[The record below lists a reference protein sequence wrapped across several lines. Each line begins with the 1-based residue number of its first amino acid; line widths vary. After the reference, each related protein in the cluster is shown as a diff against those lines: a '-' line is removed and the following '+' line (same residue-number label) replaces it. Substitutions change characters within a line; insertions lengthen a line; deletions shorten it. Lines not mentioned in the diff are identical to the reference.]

1 MSAVTAT
8 LAGRR
13 AAEALMVDAC
23 TITTPGSPATNDTTG
38 VVTNTPTT
46 KYTGRCKLQ
55 RPSGDGRREVAE
67 ASVVV
72 APLELHLPVVGSEGL
87 AEGDVVTVTASAARR
102 GPRRAGVPHRRP
114 GPRQPEDRPA
124 PTGDRGRVVRVT
136 VEGAEELA
144 AAWDEAAGRADEE
157 LRPVVSKGALNI
169 KNATKAK
176 WAGHRHA
183 PTLAAAVSYDPD
195 EEGGALGAEIGPD
208 KAAPAAA
215 RSARSTSTA
224 PSAPPR
230 SPR

>member
-87 AEGDVVTVTASAARR
+87 AEGDVVTVTASALDADLVGRVFRIAGPARASLKTARR
-102 GPRRAGVPHRRP
+102 L
-114 GPRQPEDRPA
+114 Q
-124 PTGDRGRVVRVT
+124 VT
-136 VEGAEELA
+136 EVA
-144 AAWDEAAGRADEE
+144 
-157 LRPVVSKGALNI
+157 S
-169 KNATKAK
+169 
-176 WAGHRHA
+176 
-183 PTLAAAVSYDPD
+183 
-195 EEGGALGAEIGPD
+195 
-208 KAAPAAA
+208 
-215 RSARSTSTA
+215 
-224 PSAPPR
+224 
-230 SPR
+230 